1 MGCFIQTGQ
10 SFPTCFDIA
19 FDARTASFKGSTYRG
34 NMAAEW
40 KGARLEDCAEVRRG
54 EERSTGYGGLVN
66 MKDGLINICYQN
78 SMLQA
83 LFASHEF
90 RRGILALDI
99 PSPAQLKAGGKEGEE
114 GKEGREEKEG
124 KMGLGG
130 GEITEEVEQALSLL
144 RYFQDVFAR
153 LSLSQDVVQATH
165 DLQKA
170 LPEHTFASGRQQ
182 DTYDFYQF
190 LFAQLE
196 AGLKYLEASSDSG
209 TDSANANSNGA
220 CNEHLLDALFKFTV
234 TDIYECKDCGSRRVR
249 PQECTDLPLAFP
261 TRLTAISDVRIV
273 SGTNSDLEIPEGFV
287 RVSSDLNK
295 GRDRAPYVFL
305 CVKRLPSLQEAGDS
319 AGSGGVGGGG
329 AAGFGTAMDVDVGEQ
344 KEQKEPFGTTRAAD
358 STSREEG
365 SSKEGDLKVVVQ
377 KEEAKAG
384 GDPSGP
390 GRPGGLGLDLAPI
403 SEICILAKKPGDDK
417 PTMPEPWERI
427 DANLNQGGKSDA
439 QQVYLFVNRASGSPI
454 TDISVVY
461 GDDEPPVGSR
471 LVRADLNAG
480 SCSEQIW
487 LCTRQDLPLKNVLVA
502 AQGQKGWTGST
513 ELGNAAGLYL
523 CVTDSNHPDNPTF
536 DQGVYAG
543 VPTLCNYLSTTR
555 SVLTRPI
562 CTPRNEHKL
571 CTHCIA

>member
-1 MGCFIQTGQ
+1 
-10 SFPTCFDIA
+10 
-19 FDARTASFKGSTYRG
+19 
-34 NMAAEW
+34 
-40 KGARLEDCAEVRRG
+40 
-54 EERSTGYGGLVN
+54 

-99 PSPAQLKAGGKEGEE
+99 PSPAQLKAGVGGGGGGKEGEE
-114 GKEGREEKEG
+114 GKEGTEGKEGKEGNEEKEG

-130 GEITEEVEQALSLL
+130 VEITEEVEQALSLL

-196 AGLKYLEASSDSG
+196 AGLKYLDASSDG
-209 TDSANANSNGA
+209 VTGVTDSADANSNGA
-220 CNEHLLDALFKFTV
+220 CSGEHLLDALFKFTV

-287 RVSSDLNK
+287 RISSDLNK

-319 AGSGGVGGGG
+319 GDSGGSGGVGGGG
-329 AAGFGTAMDVDVGEQ
+329 GAASGGTAMDVDAGEQ
-344 KEQKEPFGTTRAAD
+344 KEQKKQKEQKEQKEQKVPCGTTRAAD
-358 STSREEG
+358 SKSSEEG

-384 GDPSGP
+384 GGDPRNP
-390 GRPGGLGLDLAPI
+390 GGPGGLGADLAPI
-403 SEICILAKKPGDDK
+403 SEICILAKKHEDDK

-536 DQGVYAG
+536 DQGV
-543 VPTLCNYLSTTR
+543 
-555 SVLTRPI
+555 
-562 CTPRNEHKL
+562 
-571 CTHCIA
+571 